1 MKPTPGALAI
11 LSLVCAGAVVLA
23 VLWLDGL
30 RHDCAARWSGS
41 GFQHDYRQGQCM
53 VLAGSRW
60 LPEKA
65 VSVKVPAKVCPP
77 AQT

>member
-11 LSLVCAGAVVLA
+11 LSLVCAGAVGAGV
-23 VLWLDGL
+23 WLLGL
-30 RHDCAARWSGS
+30 ESDCKARWADS

-60 LPEKA
+60 LPD
-65 VSVKVPAKVCPP
+65 VIMHL
-77 AQT
+77 T